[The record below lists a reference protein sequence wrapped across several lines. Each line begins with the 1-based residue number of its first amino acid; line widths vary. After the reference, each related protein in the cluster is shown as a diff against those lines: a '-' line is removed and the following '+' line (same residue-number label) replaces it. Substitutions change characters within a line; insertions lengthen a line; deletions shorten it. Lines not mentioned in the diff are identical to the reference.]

1 MSPLRTF
8 LMSLIEHGR
17 VEVAAVGEALEAR
30 TGEADELILGYDEL
44 SRAQLAFTAP
54 PYHPA
59 VARWAAELLYR
70 GCQAVVYRQLD
81 ADAVKQLLAVACP
94 EPLDAGVLYSADL
107 MLRYL
112 PNLLTLSRGVAE
124 HDVLVDELMRLAA
137 AWPLSSVGVQ
147 PVGPELDRQSLEI
160 LVADECLRQLYV
172 DRVIARRDAARLAHP
187 AVAEGVRQSLGLY
200 TELCPELGQTLGI
213 QTPTRSASEA
223 DG

>member
-8 LMSLIEHGR
+8 LMSLVEHGR

-30 TGEADELILGYDEL
+30 TGEADELLLGCDEL

-59 VARWAAELLYR
+59 VARWAAELIDR
-70 GCQAVVYRQLD
+70 GCQALVYRQLD
-81 ADAVKQLLAVACP
+81 AGAVRQSLSVDCP
-94 EPLDAGVLYSADL
+94 APIDGGVLYSADL

-112 PNLLTLSRGVAE
+112 PDLLILARGMAE
-124 HDVLVDELMRLAA
+124 HDVLVDELLRLAA

-147 PVGPELDRQSLEI
+147 PLGPEQLDRQSLEI
-160 LVADECLRQLYV
+160 IVADACLRQLYV

-187 AVAEGVRQSLGLY
+187 AVAEGVRQS
-200 TELCPELGQTLGI
+200 
-213 QTPTRSASEA
+213 
-223 DG
+223 